1 MRKRIE
7 QGKVQGFSD
16 PADAEKIVKQGN
28 VTYKQARNIAKAG
41 NVHSLLFDAKMQAVT
56 SSAAFGLSF
65 AVNFAWSLWNGNNA
79 REAIKASVESGFGSG
94 TNSFITGIVAAQLL
108 RTRIAA
114 IGVISI
120 RNGVKVISHTT
131 VGRGAIH
138 HVAAGSLGKQ
148 IYGAA
153 AVNHVSKLLRTNAIT
168 ATVATAV
175 TCTPDFYR
183 AAFTGSVSWRQFIK
197 NTTVNAAGVASGV
210 GGWMAGAGLGATLG
224 TAILPGV
231 GTSLGGVLG
240 GIVGGLA
247 GGTGGHFITKAVAD
261 RVVDDDSKRLITAIE
276 KEVQSLASEY
286 LLTEDEIE
294 RIVSE
299 IRNSVN
305 QKWLRRMY
313 KETNKAD
320 NDDALSE
327 FIRTEFE
334 PQFDTIARNRHKVTL
349 PAPEDTEQ
357 EVLRLAETI
366 AAADDQDGLDHLKQV
381 AS

>member
-1 MRKRIE
+1 
-7 QGKVQGFSD
+7 
-16 PADAEKIVKQGN
+16 
-28 VTYKQARNIAKAG
+28 
-41 NVHSLLFDAKMQAVT
+41 MQAVT

-65 AVNFAWSLWNGNNA
+65 AINFAWNLWNGGSA
-79 REAIKASVESGFGSG
+79 KEAIKESVESGLASG

-108 RTRIAA
+108 RTRTAA

-138 HVAAGSLGKQ
+138 RVAAGSLGKP

-183 AAFTGSVSWRQFIK
+183 AAFAGSISWRQFIK

-231 GTSLGGVLG
+231 GTTLGGILG

-276 KEVQSLASEY
+276 EEVQALASEY
-286 LLTEDEIE
+286 LLTENEIE
-294 RIVSE
+294 LIALE
-299 IRNSVN
+299 IKNTVN

-313 KETNKAD
+313 KKTNKAD
-320 NDDALSE
+320 NEDVLNE
-327 FIRTEFE
+327 FMRTEFE
-334 PQFDTIARNRHKVTL
+334 PQFDAIARNRHKVTL
-349 PAPEDTEQ
+349 PAPEEIEQ
-357 EVLRLAETI
+357 EVLKLTETI
-366 AAADDQDGLDHLKQV
+366 ITTDDQDELDHLKRA